1 MSPLISLCMIV
12 KDEEANLARCLDS
25 VRDVVDEIIIVD
37 TGSHDNT
44 VSIARS
50 YRAKVFYHEW
60 DDNFSA
66 ARNVSLDHATGEWIF
81 ILDADEVLAEVSRPA
96 LRAAAEKGDV
106 MGYYVLIQ
114 LHPEWTEGRRF
125 CLFRNL
131 LGLRYRGIF
140 HEELSITDDMRSK
153 FWFSDIKII
162 HLSWKEEDKKKKL
175 NRNVNL
181 LKKHLLLYP
190 DGVYQILDLIRIY
203 LESGNISEVEPLL
216 ERATTL
222 LAEMESDTH
231 SYRFH
236 LERYFLYL
244 YKLMC
249 LFKKGLPIE
258 RVMPECEQALSL
270 FPSSPLFY
278 YEAAKISY
286 KLKAYDKAISYFQKC
301 ISLGED
307 GTWDRVTI
315 FPKDILGLKSF
326 EGLGYCYF
334 KQRDYD
340 EALRYFEMSYRLHED
355 DRIKTMIHASRTLQ
369 TRSAQKDSLPVAGS

>member
-1 MSPLISLCMIV
+1 MIV

-25 VRDVVDEIIIVD
+25 ARDVVDEIIIVD

-44 VSIARS
+44 ASIAQS
-50 YRAKVFYHEW
+50 YGAKVFYHEW

-66 ARNVSLDHATGEWIF
+66 ARNVSLEHATGEWIF
-81 ILDADEVLAEVSRPA
+81 ILDADEVLAQESKASFRA
-96 LRAAAEKGDV
+96 LAKNND
-106 MGYYVLIQ
+106 MLGYYVLIQ
-114 LHPEWTEGRRF
+114 LHPEWTEGRRLSF
-125 CLFRNL
+125 FRNL
-131 LGLRYRGIF
+131 PALRYHGIF

-153 FWFSDIKII
+153 LGLSDVRVI
-162 HLSWKEEDKKKKL
+162 HQSWKEDDQKKKI

-190 DGVYQILDLIRIY
+190 DGVYQILDLIRTY
-203 LESGNISEVEPLL
+203 LESGNVSEVELLL
-216 ERATTL
+216 EKAANL
-222 LAEMESDTH
+222 LAETESDTH
-231 SYRFH
+231 RYTHYLGRYLLCLYR
-236 LERYFLYL
+236 LQYL
-244 YKLMC
+244 S
-249 LFKKGLPIE
+249 KKGLPLE
-258 RVMPECEQALSL
+258 GVMPECEQALSL

-307 GTWDRVTI
+307 GTWDRIMI
-315 FPKDILGLKSF
+315 FPKDILDLKSF

-334 KQRDYD
+334 KKHDYG

-355 DRIKTMIHASRTLQ
+355 DRIKAMIHAFRILKTGSVQR
-369 TRSAQKDSLPVAGS
+369 DSLSAPGS

>member
-12 KDEEANLARCLDS
+12 KDEEANLAKCLDS

-50 YRAKVFYHEW
+50 YEAKVFYHEW

-81 ILDADEVLAEVSRPA
+81 ILDADEVLAQESKASFRA
-96 LRAAAEKGDV
+96 LAKNND
-106 MGYYVLIQ
+106 MLGYYVLIQ

-131 LGLRYRGIF
+131 PGLRYRGIF

-153 FWFSDIKII
+153 FGFSDIKII

-175 NRNVNL
+175 NRNINL
-181 LKKHLLLYP
+181 LKKHLLL
-190 DGVYQILDLIRIY
+190 
-203 LESGNISEVEPLL
+203 SEVEPLL
-216 ERATTL
+216 ERAADL
-222 LAEMESDTH
+222 LAEMESDPQG
-231 SYRFH
+231 YALH
-236 LERYFLYL
+236 LGRYLLYL
-244 YKLMC
+244 YRLQY
-249 LFKKGLPIE
+249 LSKKGITLE
-258 RVMPECEQALSL
+258 KRMLECEKAISL

-278 YEAAKISY
+278 YETAKISY

-307 GTWDRVTI
+307 GTWDQITI
-315 FPKDILGLKSF
+315 FPKDILGSKSF

-334 KQRDYD
+334 KKRDYG
-340 EALRYFEMSYRLHED
+340 EALRYFEMSYGLHED
-355 DRIKTMIHASRTLQ
+355 DRIKTMIHVFRILKTA
-369 TRSAQKDSLPVAGS
+369 P

>member
-1 MSPLISLCMIV
+1 MIV
-12 KDEEANLARCLDS
+12 KDEEANLAKCLDS

-44 VSIARS
+44 VSIAQS
-50 YRAKVFYHEW
+50 YEAKVFYHEW

-81 ILDADEVLAEVSRPA
+81 ILDADEVLAQESKASFRA
-96 LRAAAEKGDV
+96 LAKNND
-106 MGYYVLIQ
+106 MLGYYVLIQ

-131 LGLRYRGIF
+131 PGLRYRGIF

-153 FWFSDIKII
+153 FGFSDIKII

-175 NRNVNL
+175 NRNINL

-190 DGVYQILDLIRIY
+190 DGVYQILDLIRTY
-203 LESGNISEVEPLL
+203 LESENVSEVEPLL
-216 ERATTL
+216 ERAADL
-222 LAEMESDTH
+222 LAEMESDPQGYALH
-231 SYRFH
+231 LGRYLLCLYRH
-236 LERYFLYL
+236 QYL
-244 YKLMC
+244 S
-249 LFKKGLPIE
+249 KKGFPIE
-258 RVMPECEQALSL
+258 SMMLECEKAISL

-278 YEAAKISY
+278 YETAKISY

-301 ISLGED
+301 IALGED
-307 GTWDRVTI
+307 GTWDQITI
-315 FPKDILGLKSF
+315 FPKDILGSKSF

-334 KQRDYD
+334 KKRDYG
-340 EALRYFEMSYRLHED
+340 EALRYFEMSYGLHED
-355 DRIKTMIHASRTLQ
+355 DRIKAMIHAFRILKTV
-369 TRSAQKDSLPVAGS
+369 P